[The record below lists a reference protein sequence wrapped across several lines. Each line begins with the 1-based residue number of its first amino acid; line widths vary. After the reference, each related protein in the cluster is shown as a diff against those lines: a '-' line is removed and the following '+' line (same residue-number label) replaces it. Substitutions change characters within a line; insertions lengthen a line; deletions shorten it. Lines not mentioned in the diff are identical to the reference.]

1 MSIVFEILKSNKKKM
16 SACVQVHLQEV
27 LTRKTEAER
36 TLAVLQENKRALER
50 HIEEQIA
57 VINQCQGAVA
67 ILERVAAD
75 ITLEKTDKKMCE
87 KVTTNYS
94 FDKKE

>member
-1 MSIVFEILKSNKKKM
+1 MKYSDL
-16 SACVQVHLQEV
+16 HY
-27 LTRKTEAER
+27 ER
-36 TLAVLQENKRALER
+36 ISVEEQDKLLNERLER
-50 HIEEQIA
+50 FNDATSVEEQIA